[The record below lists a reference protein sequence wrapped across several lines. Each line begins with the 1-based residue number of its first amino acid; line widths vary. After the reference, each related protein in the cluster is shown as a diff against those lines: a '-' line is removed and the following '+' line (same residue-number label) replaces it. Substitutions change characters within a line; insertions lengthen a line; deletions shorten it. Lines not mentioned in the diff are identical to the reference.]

1 LSRTEIPPLDEF
13 AIEIDFMEKPRE
25 LFETE
30 LAEIR
35 NELLRLRV
43 RPSESLQQSSA
54 THKELLSA
62 PESQCAGTLNAIS
75 GVIDWKFAPKWDV
88 YVGRHALTNTE
99 ITRPRKGDEGGAQR

>member
-30 LAEIR
+30 LEEIR

-54 THKELLSA
+54 THKELLEDWQQA
-62 PESQCAGTLNAIS
+62 GCHWLDRMQGES
-75 GVIDWKFAPKWDV
+75 
-88 YVGRHALTNTE
+88 
-99 ITRPRKGDEGGAQR
+99 